1 ASSLLEK
8 PSYLYSLNV
17 FQSAGIRL
25 IGIPMDESGLHPSF
39 IEKYKKQF
47 NASILYTIPSFHNPT
62 NFSMDTKRRKEIM
75 EVCNEIG
82 LPIIEDAVYQ

>member
-1 ASSLLEK
+1 
-8 PSYLYSLNV
+8 
-17 FQSAGIRL
+17 
-25 IGIPMDESGLHPSF
+25 MDESGLHPSF

-75 EVCNEIG
+75 EVCNEIDY
-82 LPIIEDAVYQ
+82 LL